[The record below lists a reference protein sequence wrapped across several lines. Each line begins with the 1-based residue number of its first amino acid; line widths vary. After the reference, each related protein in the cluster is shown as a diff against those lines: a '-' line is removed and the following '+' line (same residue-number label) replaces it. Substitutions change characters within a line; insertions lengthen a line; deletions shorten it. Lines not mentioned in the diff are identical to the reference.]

1 MNKPAADYAALAPL
15 LALLADGE
23 FHSGRELGEQLG
35 VSRTAVWK
43 HLQKLEQ
50 FGLSL
55 ESAKGRGYRL
65 DGGLE
70 LLDQETL
77 LAHLHGA
84 TRACLS
90 ELEVLPLI
98 DSTNTRAMERAAQ
111 GQSGYVCLAEL
122 QSAGR
127 GRRGR
132 AWVSPFGRN
141 IYLSLTW
148 SFDAGAAALE
158 GLSLAVGVALAHVL
172 RDLGIEDIGLK
183 WPNDILCHGRKLAGV
198 LLEMTGDP
206 AGVCQVVVGVGLNVA
221 MPSSSEPQIDQ
232 PWVDVQTLL
241 AEAGLPS
248 VARNFLAAAL
258 IDELLPLLHS
268 YQADGFQ
275 AYRADWTALDAFA
288 DCQVELRSA
297 DKVVYGI
304 ARGVSETGALCL
316 EIEGVRQYFYGGEV
330 SLRAVS

>member
-1 MNKPAADYAALAPL
+1 MSKPTADYAALAPIL
-15 LALLADGE
+15 ILLADGE

-43 HLQKLEQ
+43 HLQKLER
-50 FGLSL
+50 FGLAL

-65 DGGLE
+65 EGGLE
-70 LLDQETL
+70 LLDRQTL
-77 LAHLHGA
+77 LAHLHSSA
-84 TRACLS
+84 RASLS

-98 DSTNTRAMERAAQ
+98 DSTNTRAMLRAAQ
-111 GQSGYVCLAEL
+111 GQGGYVCLAEL

-132 AWVSPFGRN
+132 TWVSPFGKN
-141 IYLSLTW
+141 IYLSITW
-148 SFDAGAAALE
+148 SFDAGVAALE
-158 GLSLAVGVALAHVL
+158 GLSLAVGVALARVL
-172 RDLGIEDIGLK
+172 RELGIEGIALK

-221 MPSSSEPQIDQ
+221 MPAASERQIDQ

-241 AEAGLPS
+241 SEAGLPP
-248 VARNFLAAAL
+248 VARNYLAAAL
-258 IDELLPLLHS
+258 IDELLPLLQN
-268 YQADGFQ
+268 YQSRGFS
-275 AYRADWTALDAFA
+275 AYREDWLALDAFA
-288 DCQVELRSA
+288 DSPVELRAA
-297 DKVVYGI
+297 DRAIYGV

-316 EIEGVRQYFYGGEV
+316 EIEGQRQYFYGGEV

>member
-1 MNKPAADYAALAPL
+1 MSKPAADYAALAPIL
-15 LALLADGE
+15 ILLADGE

-50 FGLSL
+50 FGLAL

-65 DGGLE
+65 EGGLE
-70 LLDQETL
+70 LLEQQTL
-77 LAHLHGA
+77 LAHLQGPA
-84 TRACLS
+84 RAWLS
-90 ELEVLPLI
+90 ELEVFPLI
-98 DSTNTRAMERAAQ
+98 DSTNTRAMARAAQ

-132 AWVSPFGRN
+132 TWVSPFGKN
-141 IYLSLTW
+141 IYLSITW

-158 GLSLAVGVALAHVL
+158 GLSLAVGVALARVL
-172 RDLGIEDIGLK
+172 RDLGIEDITLK

-206 AGVCQVVVGVGLNVA
+206 SGVCQVVVGVGLNVA
-221 MPSSSEPQIDQ
+221 MPSSSVNQIDQ

-241 AEAGLPS
+241 SEAGLPP

-258 IDELLPLLHS
+258 IDKLLSLLQS
-268 YQADGFQ
+268 YQEEGFS
-275 AYRADWTALDAFA
+275 AYRADWMALDAFA
-288 DCQVELRSA
+288 GCPVELRA
-297 DKVVYGI
+297 VDKAVYGL
-304 ARGVSETGALCL
+304 ARGVGETGALCL
-316 EIEGVRQYFYGGEV
+316 EIDGHRQYFYGGEV
-330 SLRAVS
+330 SLRARS

>member
-1 MNKPAADYAALAPL
+1 MTKPAADYASLAPIL
-15 LALLADGE
+15 TLLADGE
-23 FHSGRELGEQLG
+23 FHSGRELGNQLG

-50 FGLSL
+50 FGLEL

-70 LLDQETL
+70 LLDRQTL
-77 LAHLHGA
+77 RAHLHA
-84 TRACLS
+84 TTRTCLS
-90 ELEVLPLI
+90 ELEVFPLI

-132 AWVSPFGRN
+132 AWVSPFGKN
-141 IYLSLTW
+141 IYLSITW

-158 GLSLAVGVALAHVL
+158 GLSLAVGVALARVL
-172 RDLGIEDIGLK
+172 RDLGIEDIALK

-221 MPSSSEPQIDQ
+221 MPASSENQIDQ
-232 PWVDVQTLL
+232 PWIDVQTLL
-241 AEAGLPS
+241 SQAGLPP

-258 IDELLPLLHS
+258 IDELLPLLQS
-268 YQADGFQ
+268 FQRDGFQ
-275 AYRADWTALDAFA
+275 AYRADWMALDAFA
-288 DCQVELRSA
+288 NCPVELRSG
-297 DKVVYGI
+297 DKAIYGV

-316 EIEGVRQYFYGGEV
+316 EIEGQLQYFYGGEV